1 IAFAAAGSVVVLP
14 QAARATHARW
24 PSPVAAD
31 AFEPNEVAAAT
42 LAERG
47 WRVVR
52 DDAEEAAPVPGPG
65 AAARGSAPVRLR
77 GYELAALDDEV
88 RFVLTQV
95 KELLLAGVPAADI
108 ALAAADPRLY
118 GPAVAAVARE
128 YGVAVRLAYKL
139 PLASTPVGDLVTAIT
154 GAVVARLPFE
164 ETARLLM
171 HHLVTPLKPDEW
183 DRARSRHPGGPGAWE
198 QVDQRARLLSWP
210 RRATRYDYADR
221 L

>member
-1 IAFAAAGSVVVLP
+1 GHLALDGLVDREEALWLAANEARGDGRTVLVAGYPLLGPDELAFLIAFAAAGSVVVLP

-77 GYELAALDDEV
+77 GYELAALDDEA
-88 RFVLTQV
+88 RF
-95 KELLLAGVPAADI
+95 G
-108 ALAAADPRLY
+108 
-118 GPAVAAVARE
+118 
-128 YGVAVRLAYKL
+128 
-139 PLASTPVGDLVTAIT
+139 
-154 GAVVARLPFE
+154 
-164 ETARLLM
+164 
-171 HHLVTPLKPDEW
+171 
-183 DRARSRHPGGPGAWE
+183 
-198 QVDQRARLLSWP
+198 
-210 RRATRYDYADR
+210 
-221 L
+221 